1 MTCAEVIDLIDDY
14 VDGLLSGAELH
25 EVELHVAGCPACR
38 EEEKALRALLARA
51 AALPRERPPARDLWT
66 GIAARLD
73 EARREGA
80 TPWGRAR
87 GLLSR
92 PLVLAAAA
100 TVVLALA
107 SVLVRRPSDGG
118 TSPGPTGLAEPVA
131 LTGTPAPVLAA
142 ETDYIRATGQLM
154 SALGARRES
163 LSPETAKAVDDNLR
177 TIDDALHQIREAL
190 DKDPGNRQLTKLLA
204 STHQKKLDFLLRL
217 LKLTSQIS

>member
-1 MTCAEVIDLIDDY
+1 MTCGEVLDLIDDY
-14 VDGLLSGAELH
+14 VDGLLSGADLH
-25 EVELHVAGCPACR
+25 EVELHVAGCAACR
-38 EEEKALRALLARA
+38 EEEKALRAFLGRA
-51 AALPRERPPARDLWT
+51 AALPRERPPARDLWP

-73 EARREGA
+73 EARSGAA

-87 GLLSR
+87 RFLSR

-107 SVLVRRPSDGG
+107 SVLVQRPSGDGAG
-118 TSPGPTGLAEPVA
+118 PGSTGLAEPVA
-131 LTGTPAPVLAA
+131 VKETPAPVLAA

-163 LSPETAKAVDDNLR
+163 LSPETAKAVDENLK
-177 TIDDALHQIREAL
+177 TIDDALRQIREAL

-217 LKLTSQIS
+217 LKLTSQI

>member
-1 MTCAEVIDLIDDY
+1 MTCAEVLDLVDDY
-14 VDGLLSGAELH
+14 VDGLLFGAELH
-25 EVELHVAGCPACR
+25 EVELHIAGCAGCR
-38 EEEKALRALLARA
+38 EEEKALRAFLARA
-51 AALPRERPPARDLWT
+51 ATLPRERPPARDLWA

-73 EARREGA
+73 EARSEAA

-87 GLLSR
+87 VFLSR

-107 SVLVRRPSDGG
+107 SVLVRHPSDNGA
-118 TSPGPTGLAEPVA
+118 GPSGLVESVSVK
-131 LTGTPAPVLAA
+131 GTPAPVLAA

-163 LSPETAKAVDDNLR
+163 ISPETAKAVDENLK
-177 TIDDALHQIREAL
+177 TIDDALRQIREAL

-217 LKLTSQIS
+217 LKLTSQI